1 MLTIRFTTTS
11 DVQLIHELA
20 LKVWP
25 QTYVDIISK
34 EQIDFM
40 MEMMYSKSSL
50 QQQME
55 NGCHFLIIYD
65 NDDLAGFASFQEIAS
80 SVYKLH
86 KIYLLLSHQRIGTGR
101 FFINFIIG
109 LLKKRGA
116 AALQLQVNRKN
127 KAKSFYEKLG
137 FTIIQEADFD
147 IGNGFFMNDYVM
159 ERKL

>member
-1 MLTIRFTTTS
+1 VLTIHFTTTS
-11 DVQLIHELA
+11 DVKLIHDLA
-20 LKVWP
+20 LIVWP
-25 QTYVDIISK
+25 QTYTDIISK

-40 MEMMYSKSSL
+40 MEMMYSESSL
-50 QQQME
+50 KLQME

-65 NDDLAGFASFQEIAS
+65 KDDPVGFASFQEIAS
-80 SVYKLH
+80 SIYKLH
-86 KIYLLLSHQRIGTGR
+86 KLYVLLSHQRKGTGR
-101 FFINFIIG
+101 FFINFIINI
-109 LLKKRGA
+109 LKKRGA

-159 ERKL
+159 ERNL